1 MEGSSP
7 FVLSIKSGFLEGCRV
22 LVLEGELDMDCASQ
36 LDVAIETC
44 TDGRPLVVDLTSL
57 TFIDSTGIHTLLRE
71 RNSSRPTAVVRAP
84 ESNVSR
90 VLDIVDAEKA
100 LPVFD
105 DLASAVR
112 QLGSEAAAAG

>member
-7 FVLSIKSGFLEGCRV
+7 FALSIKLGFLEGCHV
-22 LVLEGELDMDCASQ
+22 LVLEGELDVDDAAQ
-36 LDVAIETC
+36 LNAAIETC
-44 TDGRPLVVDLTSL
+44 TGGLPLVVDLTSL

-71 RNSSRPTAVVRAP
+71 RSSSRPAAVVRAP
-84 ESNVSR
+84 DSNVSR

-112 QLGSEAAAAG
+112 QLGSEAAAEG

>member
-84 ESNVSR
+84 ESNVTR
-90 VLDIVDAEKA
+90 VLDIVDARGT

-105 DLASAVR
+105 DLDAARST
-112 QLGSEAAAAG
+112 LG